1 METIFGQKYPDLLI
15 YICIPLIISI
25 LTIALPFLIQA
36 INRLDEKYNSTIII
50 NAFYKSYIVRLFIG
64 ILALSIISIFLWAFQ
79 ITCPE
84 DFHPIFENSS
94 GPLLLSLSTVLII
107 FLSLFVWLI
116 SQYNKASSLFKH
128 LRKKHRNSFI
138 TQKSR
143 EMYFGSICELFY
155 YAIRTSNEKLSR
167 EILDYFATLF
177 IKERSTKTN
186 KEIEY
191 PNSYYELIYE
201 SNEYINTREKRSISL
216 FNGSTMLSFL
226 IEDYQKTFISNTTFR
241 YIWMSMRQA
250 IFHNND
256 DMIISYWQ
264 KAHQHIAYILKPLS
278 RQYNAEFTAVINEE
292 EVRNRD
298 QRIIRFKEFHY
309 ALGALVLYS
318 SKYDVLNEIMY
329 YSNMKTPLP
338 VYYLVPNSFRT
349 LIDDYIKFE
358 DQLMNPV
365 YYEGNYSFPN
375 ISGVDANNIIL
386 GWIQRYFAILF
397 IRQYGIPK
405 QYHEALYQIDL
416 PDLPNT
422 LADLTNW
429 KEKIY
434 SLKYWVSHYIHKE
447 EITIKTLK
455 LDGLYDDSVLIQRKQ
470 EHPIKVLND
479 YIKLIEEKYA
489 KVKEEQPIAISKRK
503 EFDNYAIE
511 IITRNLMS
519 IQRATSNIN
528 VEDENLEMSSFIA
541 QPRHDI
547 LEKGAFAE
555 DQDIGYINSLEI
567 TAGAICME
575 MEHYFTIAFAVVK
588 NKIRYTVVFEDLFN
602 AIDKLK
608 IDNTFIIISI
618 GLSMSHRMI
627 YNRPVGLEEA
637 DGIYKYKGVEIVEFG
652 YSQLDDLN
660 RAFYV
665 MKKTDL
671 PFLNIHPLQDKTI
684 DMFKY
689 DLINNDYKIYTNVL
703 DLNKEENR
711 TIREGIEKTYTN
723 KEELSEKVL
732 ACVGVSY
739 EIRWPKGA
747 KCIQIK
753 EYDSFTH
760 RGSPTS
766 LSAINPFE

>member
-1 METIFGQKYPDLLI
+1 MEVIFGQKYPDILI
-15 YICIPLIISI
+15 YICIPFIISI

-50 NAFYKSYIVRLFIG
+50 NTFYKSYIVCSFIG
-64 ILALSIISIFLWAFQ
+64 ILFFAIVSIFLWAFQ
-79 ITCPE
+79 ITCP
-84 DFHPIFENSS
+84 DNIHPIFENSS
-94 GPLLLSLSTVLII
+94 RTLLLSISIILIL
-107 FLSLFVWLI
+107 FLFLFVGLI
-116 SQYNKASSLFKH
+116 QRYNKANSLFRH
-128 LRKKHRNSFI
+128 LRQKHKNCLL
-138 TQKSR
+138 TQKSK
-143 EMYFGSICELFY
+143 EVYFEGICELFY
-155 YAIRTSNEKLSR
+155 YTIRTSNEKLSR
-167 EILDYFATLF
+167 EILDYFAALF

-191 PNSYYELIYE
+191 PSSYYELIYE
-201 SNEYINTREKRSISL
+201 SNEYINTRKKRSISL
-216 FNGSTMLSFL
+216 FNGSIMLSFL

-241 YIWMSMRQA
+241 YIWMCMRQA
-250 IFHNND
+250 LFHNND
-256 DMIISYWQ
+256 EMIVSYWH

-278 RQYNAEFTAVINEE
+278 RQYNEGFTAVINEE
-292 EVRNRD
+292 EVIGRE

-309 ALGALVLYS
+309 VLGAMVLYC
-318 SKYDVLNEIMY
+318 SKLEVLNKMMY

-338 VYYLVPNSFRT
+338 VYFLVPDSFTT
-349 LIDDYIKFE
+349 LILDYIKFE

-386 GWIQRYFAILF
+386 VWIQRYFAILF

-405 QYHEALYQIDL
+405 QYHEDFYQIDL
-416 PDLPNT
+416 PNLPNT
-422 LADLTNW
+422 LADLTDW
-429 KEKIY
+429 KEKMY
-434 SLKYWVSHYIHKE
+434 SLKYWVNHYMKNEENVLDELELSELYKE
-447 EITIKTLK
+447 NILK
-455 LDGLYDDSVLIQRKQ
+455 ERGQDSPQ
-470 EHPIKVLND
+470 KVLDD
-479 YIKLIEEKYA
+479 YIKFIEEKYA
-489 KVKEEQPIAISKRK
+489 KVKEEQPIATTKRE

-511 IITRNLMS
+511 IITRNLTP

-528 VEDENLEMSSFIA
+528 VEDGNLEMSSFIG

-547 LEKGAFAE
+547 LEKGVFAE
-555 DQDIGYINSLEI
+555 DQDISYGNFMES
-567 TAGAICME
+567 TAEAICME
-575 MEHYFTIAFAVVK
+575 MEHYFTISFAIIK
-588 NKIRYTVVFEDLFN
+588 NKIPYTVAFEDLFN
-602 AIDKLK
+602 AIDKLQ
-608 IDNTFIIISI
+608 IDNTFIIISM
-618 GLSMSHRMI
+618 GLSISHRMR
-627 YNRPVGLEEA
+627 YNKPIGLEEV
-637 DGIYKYKGVEIVEFG
+637 DGIYKYKDVEIVEFG
-652 YSQLDDLN
+652 YSQLSELN

-665 MKKTDL
+665 MKRKDL

-684 DMFKY
+684 DKFKY
-689 DLINNDYKIYTNVL
+689 DLINDDYKIYTNVL

-711 TIREGIEKTYTN
+711 TIREEIEKTYTN

-739 EIRWPKGA
+739 EIRWQKGA

>member
-1 METIFGQKYPDLLI
+1 METIFGQEYPDILI
-15 YICIPLIISI
+15 YICIPLIISV
-25 LTIALPFLIQA
+25 LTIALPFLTQA

-50 NAFYKSYIVRLFIG
+50 SSFYKSYIVCSFIG

-84 DFHPIFENSS
+84 NFHPIFENSS
-94 GPLLLSLSTVLII
+94 RTLLLSLSIVLIL
-107 FLSLFVWLI
+107 FLFLFVGLI
-116 SQYNKASSLFKH
+116 QRYNKANSLFRHLRQKYKSSLV
-128 LRKKHRNSFI
+128 

-143 EMYFGSICELFY
+143 EIYFGSICELFY
-155 YAIRTSNEKLSR
+155 YTIRTSNEKLSR
-167 EILDYFATLF
+167 EILDFFATLF

-191 PNSYYELIYE
+191 PNAYYELIYE
-201 SNEYINTREKRSISL
+201 SNEYINTRKKRSISL
-216 FNGSTMLSFL
+216 FNGSIMLSFL

-250 IFHNND
+250 LFHDND
-256 DMIISYWQ
+256 EMIISYWQ
-264 KAHQHIAYILKPLS
+264 KAHQHIAYILKPLN
-278 RQYNAEFTAVINEE
+278 RKYNEEFTAVINEDD
-292 EVRNRD
+292 VKNRE

-309 ALGALVLYS
+309 VLGALVFYS
-318 SKYDVLNEIMY
+318 SKYEVLNKIMY

-338 VYYLVPNSFRT
+338 VYYLVPNSFST
-349 LIDDYIKFE
+349 LIYDYIMFE
-358 DQLMNPV
+358 DHLMNPV
-365 YYEGNYSFPN
+365 YYEENYSFPN

-386 GWIQRYFAILF
+386 AWIQRYFAILF

-405 QYHEALYQIDL
+405 QYHEDFYQIDL
-416 PDLPNT
+416 PNLPNT
-422 LADLTNW
+422 LADLTDW
-429 KEKIY
+429 KEKMC
-434 SLKYWVSHYIHKE
+434 SLKYWVSHYINNEENVLDKLELSELYKE
-447 EITIKTLK
+447 SILK
-455 LDGLYDDSVLIQRKQ
+455 ERAQDSP
-470 EHPIKVLND
+470 EKVLDD

-489 KVKEEQPIAISKRK
+489 KVKEEQPIAITKRE

-511 IITRNLMS
+511 IITRNLIP

-528 VEDENLEMSSFIA
+528 VEDENLEMSSFIG

-555 DQDIGYINSLEI
+555 DQDISYGNFLEI
-567 TAGAICME
+567 TAEAICME
-575 MEHYFTIAFAVVK
+575 LEHYFTISFAVVK
-588 NKIRYTVVFEDLFN
+588 NRITYTVSFENLFC
-602 AIDKLK
+602 AIDRLQ
-608 IDNTFIIISI
+608 IDNTFIIISM
-618 GLSMSHRMI
+618 GLSMSHRMR
-627 YNRPVGLEEA
+627 YNKPVGLEEV
-637 DGIYKYKGVEIVEFG
+637 DGIYKYKDVEIVEFG
-652 YSQLDDLN
+652 YSQLSELN

-665 MKKTDL
+665 MKRKDL

-711 TIREGIEKTYTN
+711 AIREGIEKTYTN

-766 LSAINPFE
+766 LSAINSFE